1 MIVNKDLVF
10 EKPLFFSKT
19 NREKDKVIEEEL
31 NADLSHSN
39 LINETDYLDFAEDV
53 NNISEILNCGNS
65 LNLQDFSEQIL
76 NKYSRSDNKN
86 DIPIDSPFVKISLTN
101 NKSTIIKKSSLCW
114 LLEKPRDRVSSDQLQ
129 RFISNYECRMNKKSS
144 KTSPENKIPPAYT
157 LTKKKK
163 VTTEEDSRNEIIK
176 YADSPDTESSE
187 SSQNDSIISLLTE
200 KYYAIIYDSGWYFG
214 RILEI
219 TENNCKIKFLK
230 AELDKFK

>member
-1 MIVNKDLVF
+1 LKSHY
-10 EKPLFFSKT
+10 FFNKT

-39 LINETDYLDFAEDV
+39 LINETDYLDFAEDI

-65 LNLQDFSEQIL
+65 LNLQDFSEQIV
-76 NKYSRSDNKN
+76 NKYSCSDNRN
-86 DIPIDSPFVKISLTN
+86 NIPIDSPFVKISLAN

-114 LLEKPRDRVSSDQLQ
+114 LLEKPRDRVSSDRLR

-163 VTTEEDSRNEIIK
+163 VTTVEDSSEDSRNEIIK

-187 SSQNDSIISLLTE
+187 SSQNDSIISLQTE
-200 KYYAIIYDSGWYFG
+200 KYYAIIYDSGWYIG

-219 TENNCKIKFLK
+219 TENNCIIKFF
-230 AELDKFK
+230 ESRVG